1 MLSIILNTHYRYN
14 FPKIFRPAHGNLP
27 WIQNLSKQYDST
39 FRLWV
44 GTRLHV
50 VVTKVEDIETVLSSP
65 DCINRADLAKATLLD
80 AIGAESIFTLED
92 DQWKKI
98 RRIIGPSFNHNVVI
112 KYLPI
117 FNKQSMYCADE
128 LRKHVGGA
136 TFDIRPI
143 VEEATVFSFVQ
154 ATLARDISPQDMR
167 KYAETVSK

>member
-1 MLSIILNTHYRYN
+1 MSIILYTISLQFSKR
-14 FPKIFRPAHGNLP
+14 IFRPAHGNLP
-27 WIQNLSKQYDST
+27 WLQNLSKQYDST
-39 FRLWV
+39 FRLWL

-50 VVTKVEDIETVLSSP
+50 VVTKVEDVETILSSP

-92 DQWKKI
+92 DRWKKS

-112 KYLPI
+112 NYLPI

-136 TFDIRPI
+136 TFNIRPI
-143 VEEATVFSFVQ
+143 IEEATVFSFVQ